1 MFLILKKAGI
11 TVRLVRRSINIC
23 KEALKSLWRN
33 KTMAFTSTISIAS
46 MLTLFGIVL
55 LLVLNLNAIVYQ
67 TGEKL
72 DKLVFYLNDDAPV
85 SDVNNFINELS
96 KDERVKKLEYV
107 SREQALEEF
116 KKGFGKDVAVLENMP
131 GGNPLPASIIVE
143 MKELSEGLNVK
154 NKFKDLSIVEDVEYQ
169 YDFISKMMKFE
180 KGVKY
185 VGIAI
190 VAILFLVSIL
200 IMHNTIKIAIS
211 NRENEISIMRYIG
224 ATNSYIRGP
233 FLIEGVL
240 FGIFGAIIAGLLTL
254 NFYSYLFERINPEL
268 FRITNTDLV
277 SAGLVKM
284 DLLII
289 YLCIGI
295 GIGYIGSLFSTKRFL
310 DV

>member
-1 MFLILKKAGI
+1 M
-11 TVRLVRRSINIC
+11 RLVRQSINIC

>member
-1 MFLILKKAGI
+1 M
-11 TVRLVRRSINIC
+11 RLVRRSINIC

-233 FLIEGVL
+233 FLIEGIL

-277 SAGLVKM
+277 SVGLVKM

>member
-1 MFLILKKAGI
+1 M
-11 TVRLVRRSINIC
+11 RLVRRSINIC

>member
-1 MFLILKKAGI
+1 
-11 TVRLVRRSINIC
+11 
-23 KEALKSLWRN
+23 
-33 KTMAFTSTISIAS
+33 MAFTSTISIAS

-233 FLIEGVL
+233 FLIEGIL

-277 SAGLVKM
+277 SVGLVKM

>member
-1 MFLILKKAGI
+1 M
-11 TVRLVRRSINIC
+11 RLVRRSINIC

-224 ATNSYIRGP
+224 ATNS
-233 FLIEGVL
+233 
-240 FGIFGAIIAGLLTL
+240 
-254 NFYSYLFERINPEL
+254 
-268 FRITNTDLV
+268 
-277 SAGLVKM
+277 
-284 DLLII
+284 
-289 YLCIGI
+289 
-295 GIGYIGSLFSTKRFL
+295 
-310 DV
+310 

>member
-1 MFLILKKAGI
+1 M
-11 TVRLVRRSINIC
+11 RLVRRSINIC

-46 MLTLFGIVL
+46 MLALFGIVL

-233 FLIEGVL
+233 FLIEGIL

>member
-1 MFLILKKAGI
+1 M
-11 TVRLVRRSINIC
+11 RLVRRSINIC

-154 NKFKDLSIVEDVEYQ
+154 NKFNDLSIVEDVEYQ

>member
-1 MFLILKKAGI
+1 M
-11 TVRLVRRSINIC
+11 RLVRRSINIC

-277 SAGLVKM
+277 SVGLVKM